1 MDYPVI
7 VSGRLVHAL
16 CITLAHSLWQ
26 GALLAA
32 VAALIV
38 LCTKRLSPALRYNLL
53 VTALFLFAGGVFVTF
68 AIELGKGQLQNAPN
82 LPVTAF
88 SPVTWNPAPEVPT
101 LLGMLNQYAGT
112 IVAVWFVIICVRSI
126 QWSIGLYGTY
136 RLRRVQIYPVSPE
149 WKERM
154 QALAANMGIGKK
166 VQLLESGLAK
176 VPMVIGHLKPI
187 VLIPLGLCTSLP
199 CESLEAILA
208 HELAHIRRRDYLVN
222 LLQSLLEILFFF
234 NPALLWVSRLIK
246 NERENCC
253 DDLALGGGHDRAGY
267 IRALLSCAEFQS
279 ALPAHAMGLA
289 GNRHGLLRRVRRM
302 AGDLDHSL
310 SPLEKTL
317 LAICLVLCGICV
329 SAFNRNPHKNPPKV
343 KTAPISATIAA
354 ARPERRK
361 PDIRRVSAN
370 PEYRL
375 LPPVP
380 DTFPPTTPS
389 VVVPATQPPKEEGT
403 SEAVY
408 YRPKP
413 ARYPVGPMSPYNSP
427 YNSSHYNDKDPRQDE
442 MLSDL
447 VKDGYI
453 GSVTDHIHFLFS
465 NKSLIVNGEK
475 VPDNVYAKY
484 LAKFGSK
491 IDTTGDWSWGH
502 GQ

>member
-1 MDYPVI
+1 MGYPVI
-7 VSGRLVHAL
+7 HAL
-16 CITLAHSLWQ
+16 CLTLAHSLWQ

-32 VAALIV
+32 VAGLIV

-68 AIELGKGQLQNAPN
+68 AIVLEKGPVQAVSNV
-82 LPVTAF
+82 PVTTF
-88 SPVTWNPAPEVPT
+88 SMVAWSPAPEIPT
-101 LLGMLNQYAGT
+101 LWGMVNQYAGT
-112 IVAVWFVIICVRSI
+112 IVAVWFIIICARSI

-136 RLRRVQIYPVSPE
+136 RLRRVQVYPVSPE
-149 WKERM
+149 WKERV
-154 QALAANMGIGKK
+154 QGIAATMGIKK
-166 VQLLESGLAK
+166 SIEMLESGVAR

-187 VLIPLGLCTSLP
+187 ILIPLGLCTALP

-253 DDLALGGGHDRAGY
+253 DDLALEGDHDRAGY

-289 GNRHGLLRRVRRM
+289 GNRHGLLRRVRRL
-302 AGDLDHSL
+302 AGDLNHSL
-310 SPLEKTL
+310 SILEKTL

-329 SAFNRNPHKNPPKV
+329 SAFNRNPHKNPPAV
-343 KTAPISATIAA
+343 KTAPIKSTMVA
-354 ARPERRK
+354 PKPDLRK
-361 PDIRRVSAN
+361 PDIRMASAN
-370 PEYRL
+370 AEHRV
-375 LPPVP
+375 LPPLP
-380 DTFPPTTPS
+380 DTFPRATPL
-389 VVVPATQPPKEEGT
+389 VVAPATE
-403 SEAVY
+403 
-408 YRPKP
+408 
-413 ARYPVGPMSPYNSP
+413 PVRPMSPYNSP

-475 VPDNVYAKY
+475 VPDNVFAKY
-484 LAKFGSK
+484 LAKFGPK